1 MTGRCETVTG
11 GKFHG
16 FRQPI
21 IDSSAAPVR
30 AKSLPLEAGIRG
42 SGASR
47 PPLLSAAEIEACLR
61 DSESRFGGHSMV
73 KTKTAK
79 KHDLVVSVGQHES
92 RGIPDARYLGIADR
106 VLDQYEERA
115 EEFATVADRV
125 AYSSERVRLSKSKS
139 KTQRDARFLLHY
151 RQG

>member
-1 MTGRCETVTG
+1 
-11 GKFHG
+11 
-16 FRQPI
+16 
-21 IDSSAAPVR
+21 
-30 AKSLPLEAGIRG
+30 
-42 SGASR
+42 
-47 PPLLSAAEIEACLR
+47 
-61 DSESRFGGHSMV
+61 MV